1 MNQTGWPV
9 QIFHG
14 PTNGPQLGALFASQ
28 IAAKGAARLTLT
40 DLGDDYMED
49 WVRLSSMMLLDV
61 FWRATL
67 GEKVLVFPLG
77 VGGTGLGSGSW
88 LGIGLGLGDAWRE
101 GARLPPTVTY
111 GCRPHHLRLQPVSPT
126 VAARITYGCSP
137 HHLRL
142 QPVRRLQPASPTVA
156 GAGLP
161 AGHDHVPR
169 RHAAHGRLSSV
180 RLCRPADGRRLVD
193 DIGPRQ
199 PVGRGVRRLLT
210 ARPCQVNPHVQHP
223 GVHHACRGQAR
234 GPATRCVLVRVRV
247 RVRARGPAT
256 RCVLEAP

>member
-1 MNQTGWPV
+1 MVDTSWRPKLQHFVVTNVMNQTGWPV

-77 VGGTGLGSGSW
+77 VGTGLGSGSW

-101 GARLPPTVTY
+101 GARLPTH
-111 GCRPHHLRLQPVSPT
+111 CHLRLQPAPPT
-126 VAARITYGCSP
+126 VAARTTYGCRCSSSSRTRSCAP
-137 HHLRL
+137 PPRGAWPTIFSTTLL
-142 QPVRRLQPASPTVA
+142 ARRW
-156 GAGLP
+156 
-161 AGHDHVPR
+161 
-169 RHAAHGRLSSV
+169 AAHG
-180 RLCRPADGRRLVD
+180 G
-193 DIGPRQ
+193 
-199 PVGRGVRRLLT
+199 
-210 ARPCQVNPHVQHP
+210 
-223 GVHHACRGQAR
+223 
-234 GPATRCVLVRVRV
+234 
-247 RVRARGPAT
+247 
-256 RCVLEAP
+256 